1 MKLVFILLMLFIP
14 LIGRGQTVFTLNIQ
28 EKAGINHYFW
38 KAAGHDFMFQMTD
51 DDAGKYLLSRIS
63 SYNSIKYIRSHFTF
77 NSDDKGGQIVV
88 YDPDGKYHYDFS
100 KINHTFQNYLT
111 HGIKPIV

>member
-38 KAAGHDFMFQMTD
+38 KAAGHDFYVSND
-51 DDAGKYLLSRIS
+51 
-63 SYNSIKYIRSHFTF
+63 
-77 NSDDKGGQIVV
+77 
-88 YDPDGKYHYDFS
+88 
-100 KINHTFQNYLT
+100 
-111 HGIKPIV
+111 